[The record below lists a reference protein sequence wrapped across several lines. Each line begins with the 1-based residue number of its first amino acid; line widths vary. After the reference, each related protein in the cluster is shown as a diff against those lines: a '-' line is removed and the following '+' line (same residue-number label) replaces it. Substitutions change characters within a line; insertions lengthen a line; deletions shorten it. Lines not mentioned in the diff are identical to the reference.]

1 MAKETT
7 SDSKLAPSL
16 QKIEALTRPQ
26 RIGIYVGAIILVL
39 ALSIW
44 LLFWPKKQT
53 IDGLKVQLEKAQTEL
68 AKAKKN
74 AEELN
79 EWRAKMRKK
88 EAKYKTVMKALPE
101 KQEIPSLLAG
111 VSQAGKDAGL
121 EFLLFTPKKE
131 SKKEFYAE
139 IPVDISV
146 SGSYHQVATFFD
158 KVSVLPRVVNIRN
171 IKMSP
176 QKSVSAAETKLTTTC
191 QAVTYQFIEEDPKKT
206 QKKGR
211 KGRKGRRK

>member
-1 MAKETT
+1 MAKEIA
-7 SDSKLAPSL
+7 SESKLAPTL

-26 RIGIYVGAIILVL
+26 RIGIYVGTIVLVL
-39 ALSIW
+39 GLSIW

-53 IDGLKVQLEKAQTEL
+53 IDGLNTQLKQVQAQL

-74 AEELN
+74 AEQLN
-79 EWRAKMRKK
+79 DWRTKMRKK
-88 EAKYKTVMKALPE
+88 EVQYKTVMKALPE

-121 EFLLFTPKKE
+121 EFLLFTPKVE

-146 SGSYHQVATFFD
+146 SGGYHQVASFFD
-158 KVSVLPRVVNIRN
+158 KVSNLPRIVNIRN
-171 IKMSP
+171 IRMKPEGNKVTASGL
-176 QKSVSAAETKLTTTC
+176 SLTTTC
-191 QAVTYQFIEEDPKKT
+191 QAVTYQFIEADPKKT
-206 QKKGR
+206 NRRGR
-211 KGRKGRRK
+211 KGRKK

>member
-1 MAKETT
+1 MAKQNT
-7 SDSKLAPSL
+7 SDSKLAPTL
-16 QKIEALTRPQ
+16 QKIESLSRPQ
-26 RIGIYVGAIILVL
+26 RIGIYVGAMVIIL

-53 IDGLKVQLEKAQTEL
+53 MDGLKVQLKQAQAEL

-74 AEELN
+74 AEQLN
-79 EWRAKMRKK
+79 DWRAKMRKK
-88 EAKYKTVMKALPE
+88 EVQYKTVMKALPE

-146 SGSYHQVATFFD
+146 SGNYHQVAVFFD
-158 KVSVLPRVVNIRN
+158 KVSSLPRIVNIRD
-171 IKMSP
+171 IKMTPS
-176 QKSVSAAETKLTTTC
+176 KGTAARATELNTTC
-191 QAVTYQFIEEDPKKT
+191 QAVTYQFIEAGAKKT
-206 QKKGR
+206 KKRGGKGR
-211 KGRKGRRK
+211 KK

>member
-1 MAKETT
+1 MAKQTT
-7 SDSKLAPSL
+7 SDSKLAPTL
-16 QKIEALTRPQ
+16 QKIESLSRPQ
-26 RIGIYVGAIILVL
+26 RIGIYVGAMVIIL

-53 IDGLKVQLEKAQTEL
+53 MDGLKVQLKQVQAEL

-74 AEELN
+74 AEQLN
-79 EWRAKMRKK
+79 DWRAKMRKK
-88 EAKYKTVMKALPE
+88 EVEYKRVMKALPE

-146 SGSYHQVATFFD
+146 SGNYHEVAVFFD
-158 KVSVLPRVVNIRN
+158 KVSNLPRIVNIRD
-171 IKMSP
+171 IKMVPS
-176 QKSVSAAETKLTTTC
+176 KDATSGGADLTTTC
-191 QAVTYQFIEEDPKKT
+191 QAVTYQFIEAGAKKT
-206 QKKGR
+206 QKRGR
-211 KGRKGRRK
+211 KGRKK